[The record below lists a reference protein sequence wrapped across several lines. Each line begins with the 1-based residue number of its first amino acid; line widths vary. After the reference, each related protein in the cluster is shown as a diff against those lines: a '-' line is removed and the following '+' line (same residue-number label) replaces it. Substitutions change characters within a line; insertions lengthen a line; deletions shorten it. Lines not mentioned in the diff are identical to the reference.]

1 MKEKVLSKLNELNC
15 SYKEI
20 EHAPVYTIE
29 EMDAL
34 GKDFFEGAMICKN
47 LFVRDQ
53 KGKRHFLVVL
63 PEEKRAPLDV
73 IANKIGSTRLSFAS
87 PERIMKYLKLTPGSV
102 SPLAVINDEETAVEV
117 ILDED
122 LKNQVKVGVHP
133 CTNTATILLSMSD
146 VEKYISSCGNK
157 IKYIKI

>member
-1 MKEKVLSKLNELNC
+1 MKEEVLEKLNALNIE
-15 SYKEI
+15 YKEI
-20 EHAPVYTIE
+20 THDAVYTIE

-34 GKDFFEGAMICKN
+34 GKDYFEGAKICKN

-73 IANKIGSTRLSFAS
+73 IATKIGSTRLSFAS
-87 PERIMKYLKLTPGSV
+87 NERLMKYLKLTPGAV
-102 SPLAVINDEETAVEV
+102 TPLSVINDEENAVEV
-117 ILDED
+117 ILDEE
-122 LKNQVKVGVHP
+122 LKNEVKVGVHP
-133 CTNTATILLSMSD
+133 CVNTATVLLSMND

>member
-15 SYKEI
+15 NYKEI

-87 PERIMKYLKLTPGSV
+87 PERLMKYLKLTPGSV
-102 SPLAVINDEETAVEV
+102 SLLAVINDEESAVEV
-117 ILDED
+117 VLDED
-122 LKNQVKVGVHP
+122 LKKQVKVGVHP
-133 CTNTATILLSMSD
+133 CVNTATILLSMND

>member
-15 SYKEI
+15 NYKEI

-34 GKDFFEGAMICKN
+34 GNDFFEGAMICKN

-87 PERIMKYLKLTPGSV
+87 PERLMKYLKLTPGSV
-102 SPLAVINDEETAVEV
+102 SPLAVINDEESVVEV
-117 ILDED
+117 VLDED

-133 CTNTATILLSMSD
+133 CVNTATILLSMND